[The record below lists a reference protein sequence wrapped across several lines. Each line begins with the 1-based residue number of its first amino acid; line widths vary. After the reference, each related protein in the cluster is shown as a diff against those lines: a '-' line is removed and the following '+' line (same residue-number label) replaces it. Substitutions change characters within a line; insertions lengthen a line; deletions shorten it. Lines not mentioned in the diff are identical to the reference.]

1 MFILQCRLLV
11 PEQPEGSKLHR
22 ARKKQKHSF
31 VLNCFKSRKYSIIFR
46 ATTKKKDKR
55 M

>member
-31 VLNCFKSRKYSIIFR
+31 DFTEFLGCVYVNIRQVIEKPI
-46 ATTKKKDKR
+46 
-55 M
+55 